1 MAFSTVEFPNKV
13 FEDFEEYNEYLVLRT
28 KIINNLKTKTGKKSM
43 RVVKVANIL
52 KGNSLLAQAL
62 KAWISQYLVT

>member
-43 RVVKVANIL
+43 RVVKVASIL
-52 KGNSLLAQAL
+52 KGNSLLAQTL